1 MDENQVNKTLQQ
13 LSRKMGKRNAS
24 NLLSVLGKDKAF
36 INALD
41 TPVGQEL
48 LKDATTCVEGKISLI
63 LQEKDEPKDRAELK
77 AYLEIITKWQGILNR
92 YNKNKA
98 RFNQEVV

>member
-1 MDENQVNKTLQQ
+1 MDEDQVNKTLQQ

-24 NLLSVLGKDKAF
+24 NLLSVLGRDKAF
-36 INALD
+36 LNALD

-48 LKDATTCVEGKISLI
+48 MKDCVSCVEDKVSLI
-63 LQEKDEPKDRAELK
+63 LQEKDEPRDRAELK
-77 AYLEIITKWQGILNR
+77 AYMQILGKWQNIMNR
-92 YNKNKA
+92 YNKNKL